1 MFLSASL
8 FFQVLSNYLIT
19 IMGGVEKDTIA
30 NLENEGV
37 MY

>member
-1 MFLSASL
+1 MSLFASL

-19 IMGGVEKDTIA
+19 IMGGVEKDTIV

-37 MY
+37 MH